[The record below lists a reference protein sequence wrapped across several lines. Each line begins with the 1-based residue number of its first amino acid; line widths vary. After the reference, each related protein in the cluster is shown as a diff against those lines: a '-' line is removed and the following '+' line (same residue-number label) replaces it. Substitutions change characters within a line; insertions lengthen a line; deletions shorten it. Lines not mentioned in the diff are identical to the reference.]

1 MLGVG
6 ATMTEGV
13 SVTLALCTGPLS
25 TPECEGDDCREALW
39 LFLESRRD
47 SLGIVAR
54 WQNLIPSFP
63 WIAPGW
69 RAWGAIQGKEG
80 IKFCS
85 VA

>member
-25 TPECEGDDCREALW
+25 TPECEGDDWRDALW

-47 SLGIVAR
+47 SLG
-54 WQNLIPSFP
+54 L
-63 WIAPGW
+63 
-69 RAWGAIQGKEG
+69 G
-80 IKFCS
+80 IGGTDDGGTSAMLLLFCLFLS
-85 VA
+85 